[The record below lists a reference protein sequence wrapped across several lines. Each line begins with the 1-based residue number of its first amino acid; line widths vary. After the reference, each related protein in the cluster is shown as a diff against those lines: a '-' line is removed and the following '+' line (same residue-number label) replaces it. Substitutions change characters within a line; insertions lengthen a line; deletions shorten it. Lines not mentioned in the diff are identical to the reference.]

1 MDIRAQG
8 AQMLDATWRGLSDGG
23 AWLGREAR
31 LIFDAH
37 RWAGAV
43 TWKDRAAAVSW
54 PRAGVA
60 GTLSVLVASSL
71 WFALQPDRQP
81 GPPRL
86 PTEQEWRA
94 SQSAA
99 AAMQADLSPALAAAN
114 RSKPAP
120 R

>member
-1 MDIRAQG
+1 MDIRAQAARLRDGTGRRLRSG
-8 AQMLDATWRGLSDGG
+8 A
-23 AWLGREAR
+23 AWLVREAR
-31 LIFDAH
+31 LTFDNN

-43 TWKDRAAAVSW
+43 SWRDRAAAVSW
-54 PRAGVA
+54 PRAGMA
-60 GTLSVLVASSL
+60 GTLTVLVAGSL
-71 WFALQPDRQP
+71 WFVLQPDRRP

-114 RSKPAP
+114 RSEPAP

>member
-1 MDIRAQG
+1 MDIRARA
-8 AQMLDATWRGLSDGG
+8 AQWLDGTGRVIRSGIARLE
-23 AWLGREAR
+23 REAR
-31 LIFDAH
+31 LTLDGN

-60 GTLSVLVASSL
+60 GALTVLAAGSL
-71 WFALQPDRQP
+71 WVVLQPDRQP
-81 GPPRL
+81 RPPRL

-114 RSKPAP
+114 RSEPAP